1 MPPLPAGE
9 IPQNPLRYT
18 GYFSNP
24 VSSTPSQAIGS
35 LGTDWARLIRNC
47 FLGGA
52 CLFVVGAGISVLLS
66 GQSTPQPTTAHTPL
80 SASTVEPTVSQVA
93 PARIAT
99 TPTRIRQAAV
109 PANIGTQHAIYTVP
123 DPQPS
128 TGRLQPFFQPH
139 QPAPAYGQRFDLRAA
154 QPRSC
159 PNVPLLP
166 DPDF

>member
-1 MPPLPAGE
+1 MAELPAGE

-52 CLFVVGAGISVLLS
+52 GLFVAGAGISVLLS
-66 GQSTPQPTTAHTPL
+66 IQSSPQPTTAETPQ
-80 SASTVEPTVSQVA
+80 SASTVQPTVSQVA

-99 TPTRIRQAAV
+99 TQARVRQAAIL
-109 PANIGTQHAIYTVP
+109 ANIGTQHALYTVP
-123 DPQPS
+123 DTQPS
-128 TGRLQPFFQPH
+128 TERPTGQLQPFFQRR
-139 QPAPAYGQRFDLRAA
+139 QPAPRFS
-154 QPRSC
+154 QRSC